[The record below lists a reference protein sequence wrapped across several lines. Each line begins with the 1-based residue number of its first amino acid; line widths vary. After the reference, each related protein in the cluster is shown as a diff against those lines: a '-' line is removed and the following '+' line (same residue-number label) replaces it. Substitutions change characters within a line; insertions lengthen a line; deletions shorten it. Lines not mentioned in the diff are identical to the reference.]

1 MSATK
6 HANSANQLIKHTAA
20 VSCFEDRLGRIG
32 DGLVV
37 FDHVVEP
44 AQPFICSLISEHLI
58 TGSNKSV
65 WILAKDLLS
74 QERLAQGIRLWSR
87 DPLFFPDVEQVS
99 SSESLPDQ
107 EINAERLGLLKLI
120 NDSKKRPKIV
130 IAIAKSLEEKVPS
143 PSTLET
149 QKTSLFKGQSIGL
162 EKLVC
167 EIENISYERSSIV
180 TERGQYALRG
190 GIIDVFPLQSPDP
203 VRIEFFGDEIDSIRE
218 FDIDSQSS
226 INLIESIELLSG
238 ETRETQSLLKNYINT
253 SDIIISVGEAQY
265 ECNVHITEAAEERE
279 GEEDYSIACH
289 EVPFGSFEAGEFIL
303 QQARYQ
309 NFAKAIGEWNA
320 NDWKIVMFFN
330 NEGEIQRYNELTE
343 DLDLSSSAD
352 YPLTELGNIPNGFIV
367 PSAKIAIL
375 SSAEIFGRYESSRL
389 RKSFNREKQKATR
402 RLVDDFRELN
412 EGDRIVHL
420 DQGIGIYRGLIEM
433 EGEGETS
440 EEVLVIEYAEEAKL
454 YVPLDQAHLISR
466 YMGSG
471 TKAPS
476 LDRLGGGRWI
486 SRKAKVEKSILDY
499 ASQLIKTSAERNTFK
514 SYTHSPDTKWQIEFE
529 NSFAYRETPDQIL
542 AIDQTKLDMESERP
556 MDRLICGDV
565 GFGKTEI
572 AIRAIFKTVMS
583 GKQAALLCPTTVLA
597 QQHYE
602 TLKKRFSEYPIEI
615 GLLSRFKTQA
625 QQKRTLKHILSGS
638 IDVIVGTHRLVS
650 KDVIFK
656 NIGLAI
662 IDEEQRFGV
671 KHKERFKELFK
682 LVDVLTLSATPI
694 PRTLYLS
701 LMGVKDMST
710 IDTPP
715 PGRAP
720 VETAV
725 CPYDEKIIKVA
736 INRELKRNGQVFFL
750 HNRIISIEGV
760 REKIEEMAPGAR
772 IEVGHGQMDET
783 ALEEIMHRFVNH
795 EIDILVCT
803 TIIESGIDIPNA
815 NTIIID
821 RADRFGLADLYQL
834 RGRVGRSGRK
844 AYAILMLPQDLMA
857 TGDARKR
864 INAIRQYTELGSG
877 FKIAMRDL
885 EIRGSGNLLG
895 TQQSGHVAS
904 VGFELYCKLLKQS
917 ILRLKGNSSK
927 GISDCYLHID
937 FINTNEAAY
946 LKSPRHSL
954 PAFLPTSYLN
964 EAKLRIASYRQIAEL
979 ETIKELNSLIREW
992 QDRFGKLPGPANH
1005 LIRCSE
1011 LKIVAANSG
1020 IDSVEMIGEKLMLKR
1035 NDEYILIE
1043 GKFPRI
1049 KSSNLEERLKKAV
1062 DLVKKF

>member
-1 MSATK
+1 
-6 HANSANQLIKHTAA
+6 
-20 VSCFEDRLGRIG
+20 
-32 DGLVV
+32 
-37 FDHVVEP
+37 
-44 AQPFICSLISEHLI
+44 
-58 TGSNKSV
+58 
-65 WILAKDLLS
+65 
-74 QERLAQGIRLWSR
+74 
-87 DPLFFPDVEQVS
+87 
-99 SSESLPDQ
+99 
-107 EINAERLGLLKLI
+107 
-120 NDSKKRPKIV
+120 
-130 IAIAKSLEEKVPS
+130 
-143 PSTLET
+143 
-149 QKTSLFKGQSIGL
+149 
-162 EKLVC
+162 
-167 EIENISYERSSIV
+167 
-180 TERGQYALRG
+180 
-190 GIIDVFPLQSPDP
+190 
-203 VRIEFFGDEIDSIRE
+203 
-218 FDIDSQSS
+218 
-226 INLIESIELLSG
+226 
-238 ETRETQSLLKNYINT
+238 
-253 SDIIISVGEAQY
+253 
-265 ECNVHITEAAEERE
+265 
-279 GEEDYSIACH
+279 
-289 EVPFGSFEAGEFIL
+289 
-303 QQARYQ
+303 
-309 NFAKAIGEWNA
+309 
-320 NDWKIVMFFN
+320 
-330 NEGEIQRYNELTE
+330 
-343 DLDLSSSAD
+343 
-352 YPLTELGNIPNGFIV
+352 
-367 PSAKIAIL
+367 
-375 SSAEIFGRYESSRL
+375 
-389 RKSFNREKQKATR
+389 
-402 RLVDDFRELN
+402 
-412 EGDRIVHL
+412 
-420 DQGIGIYRGLIEM
+420 
-433 EGEGETS
+433 
-440 EEVLVIEYAEEAKL
+440 
-454 YVPLDQAHLISR
+454 
-466 YMGSG
+466 
-471 TKAPS
+471 
-476 LDRLGGGRWI
+476 
-486 SRKAKVEKSILDY
+486 
-499 ASQLIKTSAERNTFK
+499 
-514 SYTHSPDTKWQIEFE
+514 
-529 NSFAYRETPDQIL
+529 
-542 AIDQTKLDMESERP
+542 
-556 MDRLICGDV
+556 
-565 GFGKTEI
+565 
-572 AIRAIFKTVMS
+572 MS

-736 INRELKRNGQVFFL
+736 INRELERNGQVFFL

-772 IEVGHGQMDET
+772 IEVGHGQMAET

>member
-1 MSATK
+1 MSANK
-6 HANSANQLIKHTAA
+6 HANSANQLIGHTAA
-20 VSCFEDRLGRIG
+20 TPCFRDRLKRIG
-32 DGLVV
+32 DELVV
-37 FDHVVEP
+37 FDHIVEP
-44 AQPFICSLISEHLI
+44 AQSFICALISEHLI
-58 TGSNKSV
+58 AHSERRL
-65 WILAKDLLS
+65 WILTKDLLS
-74 QERLAQGIRLWSR
+74 QERIAQGLQLWSR
-87 DPLFFPDVEQVS
+87 EPLFFPDLEQIS
-99 SSESLPDQ
+99 FSETLPDQ
-107 EINAERLGLLKLI
+107 EIYAERLEILKSI
-120 NDSKKRPKIV
+120 YDSEKKAKIV
-130 IAIAKSLEEKVPS
+130 IAMAKSLEEKVPS
-143 PSTLET
+143 PATLES
-149 QKTSLFKGQSIGL
+149 QKVSLSKGQCIGL
-162 EKLVC
+162 EKLVTKL
-167 EIENISYERSSIV
+167 ENISYERSSIV

-190 GIIDVFPLQSPDP
+190 GIIDVFPLQSSDP
-203 VRIEFFGDEIDSIRE
+203 VRIEFFGDEINSIRE

-226 INLIESIELLSG
+226 VNLIESMQALSG
-238 ETRETQSLLKNYINT
+238 EVRKTQSLLEEYIST
-253 SDIIISVGEAQY
+253 SDIIISVGDAQHK
-265 ECNVHITEAAEERE
+265 CDVHITEGAEDRG
-279 GEEDYSIACH
+279 GEENFSTACH

-309 NFAKAIGEWNA
+309 NFSKTLSDWNSSH
-320 NDWKIVMFFN
+320 WKVFMFFN

-343 DLDLSSSAD
+343 DINTATSPN
-352 YPLTELGNIPNGFIV
+352 YPITQLGNIPNGFIV
-367 PSAKIAIL
+367 PSAKIAVL

-389 RKSFNREKQKATR
+389 RKSLNREKQNVTR
-402 RLVDDFRELN
+402 RRVDDFRELN

-420 DQGIGIYRGLIEM
+420 DQGIGIYRGLIKM
-433 EGEGETS
+433 EGEPDAP
-440 EEVLVIEYAEEAKL
+440 EEVLVIEYAEGAKL
-454 YVPLDQAHLISR
+454 YVPLEQAHLISR

-471 TKAPS
+471 TKAPA

-486 SRKAKVEKSILDY
+486 SRKARVEKSILDY
-499 ASQLIKTSAERNTFK
+499 ASQLIKTHAERNAFK

-542 AIDQTKLDMESERP
+542 AIDQTKKDMESERP

-615 GLLSRFKTQA
+615 DLLSRFKTQA
-625 QQKRTLKHILSGS
+625 QQKRTLKKILNGS
-638 IDVIVGTHRLVS
+638 ADVIVGTHRLVS
-650 KDVIFK
+650 KDVTFK

-671 KHKERFKELFK
+671 KHKERFKELFR

-715 PGRAP
+715 PGRSP
-720 VETAV
+720 VETTI
-725 CPYDEKIIKVA
+725 CPYDEKIIRTT
-736 INRELKRNGQVFFL
+736 INRELKRKGQIFFL
-750 HNRIISIEGV
+750 HNRIITIEGV
-760 REKIEEMAPGAR
+760 REKIQEMVPNAR
-772 IEVGHGQMDET
+772 VEVGHGQMDESV
-783 ALEEIMHRFVNH
+783 LEEIMHRYVNH

-844 AYAILMLPQDLMA
+844 AYAILMLPLDLMA

-904 VGFELYCKLLKQS
+904 VGFELYCKLLKKS
-917 ILRLKGNSSK
+917 ILRLKGNTSK
-927 GISDCYLHID
+927 GHSDCYLHID

-946 LKSPRHSL
+946 LKSPQHSL
-954 PAFLPTSYLN
+954 PAFLPTSYLT
-964 EAKLRIASYRQIAEL
+964 EAKLRIDAYRQLAEL

-992 QDRFGKLPGPANH
+992 QDRFGKLPGPVNH

-1011 LKIVAANSG
+1011 LKVVAASSG
-1020 IDSVEMIGEKLMLKR
+1020 IQSVEMAGEKLMLKR
-1035 NDEYILIE
+1035 NNEYILIE

-1049 KSSNLEERLKKAV
+1049 KSTDLEERLKKAV